1 MMGNGV
7 NQSLNGTDPISAIM
21 ESENF
26 VNLDQNLQNKIIDT
40 VYSDKEKDG
49 GVMGKFLGNKPAN
62 ASMNICLIL
71 CVLLI
76 VILVVDIIHSYHVG
90 ESINMD
96 LVNTVVPVITLSM
109 GYIFGKGSH

>member
-49 GVMGKFLGNKPAN
+49 GVMG
-62 ASMNICLIL
+62 
-71 CVLLI
+71 
-76 VILVVDIIHSYHVG
+76 
-90 ESINMD
+90 
-96 LVNTVVPVITLSM
+96 
-109 GYIFGKGSH
+109 